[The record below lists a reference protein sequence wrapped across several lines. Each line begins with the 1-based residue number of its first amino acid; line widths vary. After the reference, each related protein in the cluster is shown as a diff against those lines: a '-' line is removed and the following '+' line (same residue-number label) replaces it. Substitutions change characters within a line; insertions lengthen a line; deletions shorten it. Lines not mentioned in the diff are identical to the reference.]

1 MPLYY
6 FHYRADGKLTRDT
19 EGIELADEKEA
30 VREAML
36 AAKEVI
42 AHALLRGEPVIRE
55 AEFDIADSEG
65 HHLYSFPFSVAA
77 DYPISAVV

>member
-1 MPLYY
+1 
-6 FHYRADGKLTRDT
+6 
-19 EGIELADEKEA
+19 
-30 VREAML
+30 ML

-55 AEFDIADSEG
+55 AEFDITDSDG
-65 HHLYSFPFSVAA
+65 HHLCSFPFSVAA